1 MSDGDI
7 ELLSRWR
14 DGDNSAGTELFS
26 RHHRSVLRV
35 FRFKADDAL
44 EDLVQHTF
52 LSCVEEQH
60 RLRDAASFRAFLLGI
75 ARNHLLRYFERR
87 AGPRGRVDPLVSAV
101 ADFAPSPSTLV
112 HQAAERTRLH
122 RALALLPIDQQL
134 AIELHYWEDLS
145 GSELATVLGVAEGTV
160 RSRLRLAKRR
170 LRELLSDTDADG
182 QASAERED
190 LGAWANELR
199 SMRDVDD
206 T

>member
-1 MSDGDI
+1 M
-7 ELLSRWR
+7 LSRWR
-14 DGDNSAGTELFS
+14 EGDNSAGTELFA

-44 EDLVQHTF
+44 EDLVQQTF
-52 LSCVEEQH
+52 MSCFEEQH

-75 ARNHLLRYFERR
+75 ARNLLLRHFERC

-112 HQAAERTRLH
+112 RQAAERSRLL
-122 RALALLPIDQQL
+122 RALASLPIDQQL

-145 GSELATVLGVAEGTV
+145 GSELAGVLGVAEGTV

-170 LRELLSDTDADG
+170 LRELLSDTEN
-182 QASAERED
+182 QAGSEREE

-199 SMRDVDD
+199 SMRDDD